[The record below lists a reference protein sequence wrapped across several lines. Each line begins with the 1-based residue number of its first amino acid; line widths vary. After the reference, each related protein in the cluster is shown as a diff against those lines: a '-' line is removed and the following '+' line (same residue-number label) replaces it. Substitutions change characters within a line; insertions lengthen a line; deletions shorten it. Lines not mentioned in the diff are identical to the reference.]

1 MRAKSRIASSLER
14 INGKIKSVCWGERD
28 GKREGGER
36 ERKVRK
42 HNNTEFFL
50 GLADYGWGQ

>member
-36 ERKVRK
+36 ERDRS
-42 HNNTEFFL
+42 L
-50 GLADYGWGQ
+50 Y

>member
-1 MRAKSRIASSLER
+1 MC
-14 INGKIKSVCWGERD
+14 VGEREM
-28 GKREGGER
+28 GREKVGRGREIR
-36 ERKVRK
+36 EERKVRK

>member
-36 ERKVRK
+36 ERDQGRK
-42 HNNTEFFL
+42 KSEKT
-50 GLADYGWGQ
+50 Q